1 MVTAGKPPRRS
12 PTEVDGRF
20 IKVSADPARGGS
32 SARGHAKSPTGND
45 DQKRVEPDQKF
56 GLTGELRFD

>member
-1 MVTAGKPPRRS
+1 MVAAGKPPRRS

-20 IKVSADPARGGS
+20 IRVSADPARGGS

-45 DQKRVEPDQKF
+45 DQKTGRAGSKF
-56 GLTGELRFD
+56 GLTGELKFD